1 VSIID
6 RVTELVT
13 EIIDPF
19 GLGLYDVELNGGTLR
34 VTVQGDDGVSLDRLA
49 EITRLLSR
57 ALDADDPMPGRYTLE
72 VSSPGLERRLR
83 TPAHFVGA
91 VGEAVTVKVEP
102 GAEGARRVRGLITD
116 VADGT
121 VEMLADDGVA
131 HRIALDHITRAV
143 TVFEW
148 GPTPKP
154 GSVGGQ
160 RNART
165 APPPDASPADA
176 ATDPERRAAA
186 R

>member
-1 VSIID
+1 MTIVDTI
-6 RVTELVT
+6 TELAT

-19 GLGLYDVELNGGTLR
+19 GLRLYDVELNGGTLR
-34 VTVQGDDGVSLDRLA
+34 VTIEGDDGVDLDRLA
-49 EITRLLSR
+49 EVTRLMSR

-83 TPAHFVGA
+83 TPTHYRGA
-91 VGEAVTVKVEP
+91 VGETVNIKLAP
-102 GAEGARRVRGLITD
+102 GVDGNRRVRGQIRD
-116 VADGT
+116 ASDEA
-121 VEMLADDGVA
+121 VELLGDDGET
-131 HRIALDHITRAV
+131 HRIEYGDITKAV

-154 GSVGGQ
+154 GKAKSQTRPSAG
-160 RNART
+160 RDR
-165 APPPDASPADA
+165 APDA